1 VRVGE
6 FQGTVERIGA
16 RSTEILTNDRVSI
29 LVPNSKLL
37 EQEVVSWTHGDPT
50 CRLTAKVS
58 VAYGSH
64 TASVRRALLEAARR
78 HPLVIPDRAP
88 SVNLASFG
96 THALDFEL
104 EVWTREPRRQRGI
117 LSELNF
123 LIEEIFRQRGIEIPF
138 AQHDLR
144 LRSPELAEL
153 VTALT
158 RRHFSA
164 DELAAARAALSAVQ
178 AGEPDGDEPA
188 DDAAGERGW
197 SEAALHA
204 LVERMRGRDGVAR
217 LDRRYRLRL
226 YPCCFV
232 GHEAVDWLV
241 RCEGLT
247 RDQAVSVGRLLI
259 ERNLLHHVL
268 DEHTFHDTARFY
280 RFRRDE

>member
-1 VRVGE
+1 
-6 FQGTVERIGA
+6 
-16 RSTEILTNDRVSI
+16 VSI

-78 HPLVIPDRAP
+78 HPLVISDRAP

-96 THALDFEL
+96 THALNFEL
-104 EVWTREPRRQRGI
+104 EVWTREPRRQSDI

-144 LRSPELAEL
+144 LRSPELTEL
-153 VTALT
+153 VAALA
-158 RRHFSA
+158 RRHFSEG
-164 DELAAARAALSAVQ
+164 ELAAARAALSTAQ
-178 AGEPDGDEPA
+178 ASEPDGDESA
-188 DDAAGERGW
+188 DDTRGDRGW
-197 SEAALHA
+197 SEAGLAS
-204 LVERMRGRDGVAR
+204 LVERMRGRDGVPR
-217 LDRRYRLRL
+217 LDRRHLLKL

-232 GHEAVDWLV
+232 GREAVDWLV
-241 RCEGLT
+241 RCEALT
-247 RDQAVSVGRLLI
+247 RDQAVSVGQLMV

-268 DEHTFHDTARFY
+268 DEHTFHDDALFY
-280 RFRRDE
+280 RFRSDD